1 MIGKFHPGKKDPSGR
16 VPFVVACEMNKL
28 NVIRAFWRKYEKKPK
43 VLTQKLKNW
52 GLVAA
57 CEGATKLIVIQY
69 LVNEMGCETDAEN
82 QNRTTALVALCR
94 KSSGGGIMA
103 ETTPQVLAHRRCAA
117 SLLITKGASFEKMN
131 LDGVVPLTCAC
142 ENKNEK
148 MAHML
153 VERGAELEPLMKWMN
168 KSDHNAKN
176 WCAGAIMSRWAWK
189 DETFSGDMKKKF
201 FEEFDK
207 DGNGELDEDEFLH
220 FMAFNMKLAF
230 KRGMIPTKAFKDD
243 GSLEVKQIEKLIKE
257 RASDLLAAHKRQTDR
272 NHDGT
277 YGWEELFPMVQDFYG
292 NIWNSERP
300 DDAGLD
306 ENYYGDDANDEMM
319 RALYKDAKITKAP
332 EPEKPLP
339 EGWVAVE
346 DPNTLDKQGKPRK
359 YYHNAAMGKTTWK
372 RSECFIEPD
381 AKPEKVKPLPKTWS
395 EVEDKASGRMYYYC
409 SVTKATTWTRAD
421 CFK

>member
-1 MIGKFHPGKKDPSGR
+1 MQDEEAILMIGKFHPGKKDASGR
-16 VPFVVACEMNKL
+16 IPFVVACELNKL
-28 NVIRAFWRKYEKKPK
+28 NVIRGFWRKYEKKPK

-57 CEGATKLIVIQY
+57 CEGATRLIVIQY
-69 LVNEMGCETDAEN
+69 LVNEMGCEVDAEN

-94 KSSGGGIMA
+94 KATGGGIMA

-131 LDGVVPLTCAC
+131 MDGMVPLTCAC

-168 KSDHNAKN
+168 KSDRNAKN
-176 WCAGAIMSRWAWK
+176 WCAGAVMSRWAWK
-189 DETFSGDMKKKF
+189 DDTFSGDMKKKF

-207 DGNGELDEDEFLH
+207 DGNGELDEAEFLH

-230 KRGMIPTKAFKDD
+230 KRGMVPTKAFKDD
-243 GSLEVKQIEKLIKE
+243 GSLEVNQIEKLIKE

-306 ENYYGDDANDEMM
+306 
-319 RALYKDAKITKAP
+319 
-332 EPEKPLP
+332 
-339 EGWVAVE
+339 
-346 DPNTLDKQGKPRK
+346 
-359 YYHNAAMGKTTWK
+359 
-372 RSECFIEPD
+372 
-381 AKPEKVKPLPKTWS
+381 
-395 EVEDKASGRMYYYC
+395 
-409 SVTKATTWTRAD
+409 
-421 CFK
+421 